1 MFARLEAWFNAF
13 FLGYAARVSGDL
25 AVGLVPVA
33 LALVTLYVAVY
44 GLAVMRGEAT
54 EPVGTFAWKMVKV
67 GAILSFALPGLY
79 YSGNVAAA
87 ATGLQD
93 GLATLFVAP
102 RGVAAATAFG
112 ALDLANTA
120 ANEQL
125 ALLWKDAGMFRLDL
139 VLASLLF
146 SLGTTI
152 FLVLGAFVALLG
164 KLILTFALAIGPLA
178 ILCLLF
184 KPTARFFDSWL
195 SFVLSAVILS
205 WFVFFALG
213 MSLYVSDRV
222 VAAIADGSAF
232 VAGRARVG
240 GCARSG
246 RHLLGCYVPPGHR
259 ALPSAIACI
268 QPDRWCLH
276 PKRRAD
282 GHQLDGGDAR
292 HGRRPLSQRWGGG
305 RRRRREHGTW
315 RRSCLCRRSSRGIG
329 GRRGR
334 RRGARGVSTRRPA
347 RRGFDL
353 KFQPLFNRF
362 IHTGEYRP

>member
-1 MFARLEAWFNAF
+1 MFAKLETWFNAF

-25 AVGLVPVA
+25 AVGLVPIA
-33 LALVTLYVAVY
+33 LLLVTVYVAVY

-54 EPVGTFAWKMVKV
+54 EPVGIFAWKMVKV

-87 ATGLQD
+87 ANGLQD

-102 RGVAAATAFG
+102 RAVPAATAFG

-125 ALLWKDAGMFRLDL
+125 ALLWKDAGVFRLDL

-195 SFVLSAVILS
+195 SFVLSAVVLS

-213 MSLYVSDRV
+213 LSLYVSDRV

-232 VAGRARVG
+232 VAGVPGSVGALEAAGTYLAVMCLLAIVLYQAPSLASSLTGGASIQTGAQMISNAVVATRLGGRAGAAASGSG
-240 GCARSG
+240 GSMG
-246 RHLLGCYVPPGHR
+246 R
-259 ALPSAIACI
+259 
-268 QPDRWCLH
+268 
-276 PKRRAD
+276 
-282 GHQLDGGDAR
+282 
-292 HGRRPLSQRWGGG
+292 GGG
-305 RRRRREHGTW
+305 VAYVAGRAA
-315 RRSCLCRRSSRGIG
+315 G
-329 GRRGR
+329 GVGSAGGAAAN
-334 RRGARGVSTRRPA
+334 GARAAYQRVAQRGGVST
-347 RRGFDL
+347 
-353 KFQPLFNRF
+353 
-362 IHTGEYRP
+362 

>member
-1 MFARLEAWFNAF
+1 MFARLETWFNAF

-33 LALVTLYVAVY
+33 LTLVTVYVAVY

-102 RGVAAATAFG
+102 RAAAAATAFG

-232 VAGRARVG
+232 VAGVPGSVGALEAAGTYLAVMCLLAIVLYQAPSLASSLTGGASIQSGAQMVTNSMVAMRAM
-240 GCARSG
+240 
-246 RHLLGCYVPPGHR
+246 
-259 ALPSAIACI
+259 
-268 QPDRWCLH
+268 
-276 PKRRAD
+276 
-282 GHQLDGGDAR
+282 
-292 HGRRPLSQRWGGG
+292 GGG
-305 RRRRREHGTW
+305 RSG
-315 RRSCLCRRSSRGIG
+315 SSSAAGSGGSMARGG
-329 GRRGR
+329 GAAYVAGR
-334 RRGARGVSTRRPA
+334 AVGAVGSAGGAAASGARAAYQRVAQRGGVST
-347 RRGFDL
+347 
-353 KFQPLFNRF
+353 
-362 IHTGEYRP
+362 

>member
-1 MFARLEAWFNAF
+1 MFARLETWFNAF

-25 AVGLVPVA
+25 AVGLVPIA
-33 LALVTLYVAVY
+33 LLLVTVYVAIY

-54 EPVGTFAWKMVKV
+54 EPVGTFAWKMAKV

-102 RGVAAATAFG
+102 RAVAAATAFG

-195 SFVLSAVILS
+195 SFVLSAVVLS

-232 VAGRARVG
+232 VAGVPGSVGALEAAGTYLAVMCLLAIVLYQAPSLASSLTGGASIQSGAQMVTNSMVAMRAM
-240 GCARSG
+240 
-246 RHLLGCYVPPGHR
+246 
-259 ALPSAIACI
+259 
-268 QPDRWCLH
+268 
-276 PKRRAD
+276 
-282 GHQLDGGDAR
+282 
-292 HGRRPLSQRWGGG
+292 GGG
-305 RRRRREHGTW
+305 RAGGGAAAGGG
-315 RRSCLCRRSSRGIG
+315 SMSRGG
-329 GRRGR
+329 GAAYVAGR
-334 RRGARGVSTRRPA
+334 AAGAVGSAGGAVAGGARAAYQRVAQRGGVST
-347 RRGFDL
+347 
-353 KFQPLFNRF
+353 
-362 IHTGEYRP
+362 

>member
-1 MFARLEAWFNAF
+1 MFAKLETWFNAF

-25 AVGLVPVA
+25 AVGLVPIA
-33 LALVTLYVAVY
+33 LLLVTVYVAIY
-44 GLAVMRGEAT
+44 GLAVIRGEAS
-54 EPVGTFAWKMVKV
+54 EPVGIFAWKMVKV

-79 YSGNVAAA
+79 YSGNVVAW

-102 RGVAAATAFG
+102 RAAAVTTAFG

-139 VLASLLF
+139 VLASILF

-152 FLVLGAFVALLG
+152 FLVLAAFVGLLG

-184 KPTARFFDSWL
+184 KSTARFFDSWL
-195 SFVLSAVILS
+195 SFILSAIVLS

-222 VAAIADGSAF
+222 VAAIRDGTAF
-232 VAGRARVG
+232 VAGVPGSVG
-240 GCARSG
+240 ALEAAGTYLAVMC
-246 RHLLGCYVPPGHR
+246 LLGIVLFQAPSLASSLTGGASIQNGTQMVTNSMVAMR
-259 ALPSAIACI
+259 AM
-268 QPDRWCLH
+268 
-276 PKRRAD
+276 
-282 GHQLDGGDAR
+282 
-292 HGRRPLSQRWGGG
+292 GGG
-305 RRRRREHGTW
+305 RAGGGAAGGGG
-315 RRSCLCRRSSRGIG
+315 SMARGG
-329 GRRGR
+329 GAVYVAGR
-334 RRGARGVSTRRPA
+334 AAGAVGSAGGAAANGARAAYQRVA
-347 RRGFDL
+347 QRGGAS
-353 KFQPLFNRF
+353 K
-362 IHTGEYRP
+362 

>member
-1 MFARLEAWFNAF
+1 MFARLETWFNAF
-13 FLGYAARVSGDL
+13 FLGYAARVSSDL
-25 AVGLVPVA
+25 AVGLVPIA
-33 LALVTLYVAVY
+33 LLLVTVYVAVY

-67 GAILSFALPGLY
+67 GAILSFALPSLY
-79 YSGNVAAA
+79 YSGNVVAW

-93 GLATLFVAP
+93 GLAVLFVAP
-102 RGVAAATAFG
+102 RAAAAATAFG

-195 SFVLSAVILS
+195 SFVLSAVVLS

-232 VAGRARVG
+232 VAGVPGSVGALEAAGTYLAVMCLLAIVLYQAPSLASSLTGGASIQSGAQMVTNSMVAMRAMGAGRVG
-240 GCARSG
+240 GGA
-246 RHLLGCYVPPGHR
+246 
-259 ALPSAIACI
+259 AA
-268 QPDRWCLH
+268 
-276 PKRRAD
+276 
-282 GHQLDGGDAR
+282 
-292 HGRRPLSQRWGGG
+292 GGG
-305 RRRRREHGTW
+305 
-315 RRSCLCRRSSRGIG
+315 SMSRGG
-329 GRRGR
+329 GPAYVAGR
-334 RRGARGVSTRRPA
+334 AAGAVGSAGGAVAGGARAAYQRVAQRGGVST
-347 RRGFDL
+347 
-353 KFQPLFNRF
+353 
-362 IHTGEYRP
+362 

>member
-1 MFARLEAWFNAF
+1 MFARLETWFNAF

-33 LALVTLYVAVY
+33 LALVTVYVAVY

-102 RGVAAATAFG
+102 RAVAAATAFG

-232 VAGRARVG
+232 VAGVPGSVGALEAAGTYLAVMCLLAIVLYQSPSLASSLTGGASIQSGAQMVTNSMVAMRAM
-240 GCARSG
+240 
-246 RHLLGCYVPPGHR
+246 
-259 ALPSAIACI
+259 
-268 QPDRWCLH
+268 
-276 PKRRAD
+276 
-282 GHQLDGGDAR
+282 
-292 HGRRPLSQRWGGG
+292 GGG
-305 RRRRREHGTW
+305 RSAAGG
-315 RRSCLCRRSSRGIG
+315 SSAGGGGSMGRGG
-329 GRRGR
+329 GAAYVAGR
-334 RRGARGVSTRRPA
+334 AVGSAGSAAAGGARAAYQRVAQRGGVST
-347 RRGFDL
+347 
-353 KFQPLFNRF
+353 
-362 IHTGEYRP
+362 

>member
-1 MFARLEAWFNAF
+1 MFAKLETWFNAF

-25 AVGLVPVA
+25 AVGLVPIA
-33 LALVTLYVAVY
+33 LLLVTVYVAVY

-54 EPVGTFAWKMVKV
+54 EPVGIFAWKMVKV

-87 ATGLQD
+87 ANGLQD

-102 RGVAAATAFG
+102 RAVPAATAFG

-125 ALLWKDAGMFRLDL
+125 ALLWKDAGVFRLDL

-195 SFVLSAVILS
+195 SFVLSAVVLS
-205 WFVFFALG
+205 WFVFLALG

-232 VAGRARVG
+232 VAGVPGSVGALEAAGTYLAVMCLLAIVLYQAPSLASSLTGGASIQTGAQMISNAVVATRLGGRAGAAAATSGAG
-240 GCARSG
+240 GSMAR
-246 RHLLGCYVPPGHR
+246 
-259 ALPSAIACI
+259 
-268 QPDRWCLH
+268 
-276 PKRRAD
+276 
-282 GHQLDGGDAR
+282 
-292 HGRRPLSQRWGGG
+292 GGG
-305 RRRRREHGTW
+305 VAYVAGRAAG
-315 RRSCLCRRSSRGIG
+315 SVGSAG
-329 GRRGR
+329 GAATN
-334 RRGARGVSTRRPA
+334 GARAAYQRVAQRGGVST
-347 RRGFDL
+347 
-353 KFQPLFNRF
+353 
-362 IHTGEYRP
+362 

>member
-1 MFARLEAWFNAF
+1 MFARLETWFNAF

-25 AVGLVPVA
+25 AVGLVPIA
-33 LALVTLYVAVY
+33 LLLVTVYVAVY

-102 RGVAAATAFG
+102 RAIAAGTAFG

-195 SFVLSAVILS
+195 SFVLSAVVLS

-213 MSLYVSDRV
+213 MSLYVSDLV
-222 VAAIADGSAF
+222 IAAIADGSAF
-232 VAGRARVG
+232 VAGVPGSVGALEAAGTYLAVMCLLAIVLYQAPSLASSLTGGASIQSGAQMVTNSMVAMRAMG
-240 GCARSG
+240 AG
-246 RHLLGCYVPPGHR
+246 R
-259 ALPSAIACI
+259 A
-268 QPDRWCLH
+268 
-276 PKRRAD
+276 
-282 GHQLDGGDAR
+282 
-292 HGRRPLSQRWGGG
+292 GGG
-305 RRRRREHGTW
+305 SAAGGG
-315 RRSCLCRRSSRGIG
+315 SLSRGG
-329 GRRGR
+329 GAAYVAGR
-334 RRGARGVSTRRPA
+334 AAGAVGSAGGAVAGGARAAYQRVAQRGGVST
-347 RRGFDL
+347 
-353 KFQPLFNRF
+353 
-362 IHTGEYRP
+362 

>member
-1 MFARLEAWFNAF
+1 MFAKLEAWFNTF
-13 FLGYAARVSGDL
+13 FLGYSARVSGDL

-33 LALVTLYVAVY
+33 LLLVTVYVAIY
-44 GLAVMRGEAT
+44 GLAVMRGEAS

-79 YSGNVAAA
+79 YSGNVVAW

-102 RGVAAATAFG
+102 RTSAPTTAFV
-112 ALDLANTA
+112 ALDLANTQ

-125 ALLWKDAGMFRLDL
+125 ALLWRDAGMFRLDL

-152 FLVLGAFVALLG
+152 FLVLGAFVGLLG

-184 KPTARFFDSWL
+184 KSTARFFDSWL
-195 SFVLSAVILS
+195 SFVLSAVVLS

-222 VAAIADGSAF
+222 VQAISTGSAF
-232 VAGRARVG
+232 VEGVPGSVGALEAAGTYLAVMCLLAIVLYQAPSLASSLTGGASIQSGTQMVTNSMVAMRAMGGGRSGGSGAAGGGGSMSRGGGAAYVAGRAAGAMGSAG
-240 GCARSG
+240 GAVAG
-246 RHLLGCYVPPGHR
+246 
-259 ALPSAIACI
+259 
-268 QPDRWCLH
+268 
-276 PKRRAD
+276 
-282 GHQLDGGDAR
+282 
-292 HGRRPLSQRWGGG
+292 
-305 RRRRREHGTW
+305 
-315 RRSCLCRRSSRGIG
+315 
-329 GRRGR
+329 
-334 RRGARGVSTRRPA
+334 GARAAYQRVAHRGGVST
-347 RRGFDL
+347 
-353 KFQPLFNRF
+353 
-362 IHTGEYRP
+362 

>member
-1 MFARLEAWFNAF
+1 MFARLETWFNAF

-33 LALVTLYVAVY
+33 LALVTVYVAVY

-102 RGVAAATAFG
+102 RAVAAATAFG

-232 VAGRARVG
+232 VAGVPGSVGALEAAGTYLAVMCLLAIVLYQAPSLASSLTGGASIQSGAQMVTNSMVAMRAM
-240 GCARSG
+240 
-246 RHLLGCYVPPGHR
+246 
-259 ALPSAIACI
+259 
-268 QPDRWCLH
+268 
-276 PKRRAD
+276 
-282 GHQLDGGDAR
+282 
-292 HGRRPLSQRWGGG
+292 GGG
-305 RRRRREHGTW
+305 RSAAGG
-315 RRSCLCRRSSRGIG
+315 SSAGGGGSMGRGG
-329 GRRGR
+329 GAAYVAGR
-334 RRGARGVSTRRPA
+334 ALGSAGGAAAGGARAAYQRVAQRGGVST
-347 RRGFDL
+347 
-353 KFQPLFNRF
+353 
-362 IHTGEYRP
+362 

>member
-1 MFARLEAWFNAF
+1 MFAKLESWFNAF

-33 LALVTLYVAVY
+33 LALVTVYVAVY
-44 GLAVMRGEAT
+44 GLAVMRGEAI

-102 RGVAAATAFG
+102 GGGGAATAFG

-125 ALLWKDAGMFRLDL
+125 ALLWKDAGMLRLDL
-139 VLASLLF
+139 VVASLLF

-152 FLVLGAFVALLG
+152 FLVLGAFVGLLG

-178 ILCLLF
+178 ILGLLF

-195 SFVLSAVILS
+195 SFVLSAVVLS

-213 MSLYVSDRV
+213 MSLYVSEKVVRAIAMGGAFVPGAPDAVGALEAASTYLAVMCLLAIVLYQAPSLASSLTGGASIQTGAQMISNAV
-222 VAAIADGSAF
+222 VATRLGGRAGAAAAASGSGGSMGRGGGTAY
-232 VAGRARVG
+232 VAGRAAGAVGSAGGAAASGARAAYQRV
-240 GCARSG
+240 A
-246 RHLLGCYVPPGHR
+246 
-259 ALPSAIACI
+259 
-268 QPDRWCLH
+268 
-276 PKRRAD
+276 
-282 GHQLDGGDAR
+282 
-292 HGRRPLSQRWGGG
+292 QRGGG
-305 RRRRREHGTW
+305 SAT
-315 RRSCLCRRSSRGIG
+315 
-329 GRRGR
+329 
-334 RRGARGVSTRRPA
+334 
-347 RRGFDL
+347 
-353 KFQPLFNRF
+353 
-362 IHTGEYRP
+362 

>member
-1 MFARLEAWFNAF
+1 MFARLEAWFNTF

-33 LALVTLYVAVY
+33 LLLVTVYVAVY
-44 GLAVMRGEAT
+44 GLAVMRGEAS

-79 YSGNVAAA
+79 YSGNVVAW

-102 RGVAAATAFG
+102 RAAAATTAFG
-112 ALDLANTA
+112 ALDLANTQ

-152 FLVLGAFVALLG
+152 FLVLGAFVGLLG

-184 KPTARFFDSWL
+184 KSTARFFDSWL
-195 SFVLSAVILS
+195 SFVLSAVVLS

-222 VAAIADGSAF
+222 VQAISTGSAF
-232 VAGRARVG
+232 VAGVPGSVG
-240 GCARSG
+240 ALEAAGTYLAVMC
-246 RHLLGCYVPPGHR
+246 LLGIVLFQAPSLASSLTGGASIQSGTQMVTNSMVAMR
-259 ALPSAIACI
+259 AM
-268 QPDRWCLH
+268 
-276 PKRRAD
+276 
-282 GHQLDGGDAR
+282 
-292 HGRRPLSQRWGGG
+292 GGG
-305 RRRRREHGTW
+305 HSGG
-315 RRSCLCRRSSRGIG
+315 SGAPGGGSGGSMARGG
-329 GRRGR
+329 GAAYVAGR
-334 RRGARGVSTRRPA
+334 AAGAVGSAGGAAANGARAAYQRVAQRGGIST
-347 RRGFDL
+347 
-353 KFQPLFNRF
+353 
-362 IHTGEYRP
+362 

>member
-1 MFARLEAWFNAF
+1 MFARLETWFNAF

-25 AVGLVPVA
+25 AVGLVPIA
-33 LALVTLYVAVY
+33 LLLVTVYVAVY

-102 RGVAAATAFG
+102 RAVAAATAFG

-164 KLILTFALAIGPLA
+164 KLILTFALAIGPMA

-195 SFVLSAVILS
+195 SFVLSAVVLS

-222 VAAIADGSAF
+222 VSAIADGSAF
-232 VAGRARVG
+232 VAGVPGSVGALEAAGTYLAVMCLLAIVLYQAPSLASSLTGGASIQSGAQMVTNSMVAMRAMG
-240 GCARSG
+240 AG
-246 RHLLGCYVPPGHR
+246 R
-259 ALPSAIACI
+259 A
-268 QPDRWCLH
+268 
-276 PKRRAD
+276 
-282 GHQLDGGDAR
+282 
-292 HGRRPLSQRWGGG
+292 GGG
-305 RRRRREHGTW
+305 AAAGGG
-315 RRSCLCRRSSRGIG
+315 SMSRGG
-329 GRRGR
+329 GAAYVAGR
-334 RRGARGVSTRRPA
+334 AAGAVGSAGGAVAGGARAAYQRVAQRGGVST
-347 RRGFDL
+347 
-353 KFQPLFNRF
+353 
-362 IHTGEYRP
+362 